1 MEDVIPAP
9 LIYRHLASQPA
20 LTVQPSPL
28 VRIPAVQTR
37 PVHKLR
43 TPPPSQSSKAPQTVP
58 LAEQLLFGQPD
69 QPGQLLPTM
78 SYFCRN
84 LGRVSKDM
92 THVLR
97 ALSAGRAR
105 EPCTLPTTTPITV
118 KTQPSCPSA
127 VLARPPPA
135 PTKARLPYTLWSS
148 VLYAESD
155 LESDG

>member
-28 VRIPAVQTR
+28 VRIPAVQT
-37 PVHKLR
+37 PPAHKLR
-43 TPPPSQSSKAPQTVP
+43 TPPLAQPSTVPRTVP

-92 THVLR
+92 THVLQ
-97 ALSAGRAR
+97 ALRGGSAR
-105 EPCTLPTTTPITV
+105 EPCTLPPTTPITV

-148 VLYAESD
+148 VLYAGSRMA
-155 LESDG
+155 S